1 MLEELLAYLETTE
14 GPVAYLVLGVSA
26 TLEYVFPP
34 FPGDTITLFGTF
46 LAATAGYSVA
56 LVYGAITGG
65 SVAGGMLAWGFGRF
79 LGRRRERWPALL
91 RRPGFERAVDR
102 VQARFERHG
111 AVYLALNRFVPA
123 LRAFFFVAAGIS
135 GMRAGPVAL
144 YGALSAAAWNALLLT
159 VGWSVGANWERVTQ
173 ISERYASAMIAIL
186 AVAFVGWL
194 VRRRLEKRQSVTPR

>member
-14 GPVAYLVLGVSA
+14 GPIAYLVLGASA

-56 LVYGAITGG
+56 LVYLAITGG
-65 SVAGGMLAWGFGRF
+65 SVLGGMLAWAFGRS
-79 LGRRRERWPALL
+79 LGRRRERWPALF

-102 VQARFERHG
+102 VLARFERHG

-123 LRAFFFVAAGIS
+123 LRAFFFIAAGIS
-135 GMRAGPVAL
+135 GMRPGPVAF
-144 YGALSAAAWNALLLT
+144 YGALSAAAWNALLLA
-159 VGWSVGANWERVTQ
+159 VGWSVGANWARLSQ
-173 ISERYASAMIAIL
+173 MSERYAYAMVAIF
-186 AVAFVGWL
+186 AVALVVWF
-194 VRRRLEKRQSVTPR
+194 VRRRPVDADVSSR